1 MPYVIVEMD
10 GEYCVHKEDM
20 DGGPMGDSMGC
31 HDNRSDAE
39 QQVRALYANE
49 GGKARQHVREWKA
62 VPTYTQSIEDR
73 TVTGFAS
80 VFGNPDDGDDIVHK
94 GAFTKTIQESAK
106 RVRHLWQHQIHEPPT
121 ALVKELREV
130 GRDALPADL
139 LRDYPEAT
147 GGLIVTRE
155 YLTTPRGEESLS
167 GIKAGAIAEMSFGY
181 ETLVKDF
188 TKRGSKT
195 FRNLRELRLY
205 ETSDV
210 NWGMN
215 PATRAAKSEDELDL
229 WAAYVLEQIAGCK
242 GGLLPV
248 FQNKEGRVISTR
260 NLNKLKSAID
270 ALQQVLA
277 SAEPPAP
284 EKAFAPTD
292 SVKAILM
299 RLEIANRELVESY
312 GANSTGAGPRREN
325 Q

>member
-1 MPYVIVEMD
+1 MPYVIMEMD
-10 GEYCVHKEDM
+10 GQFCVHKEADN
-20 DGGPMGDSMGC
+20 GGPDGEALKC
-31 HDNRSDAE
+31 HASRSEAE
-39 QQVRALYANE
+39 QQVRALYADE
-49 GGKARQHVREWKA
+49 GTGKAAVRVREWKA
-62 VPTYTQSIEDR
+62 VPSYTQSIEDR

-94 GAFTKTIQESAK
+94 GAFNKTIQESAK
-106 RVRHLWQHQIHEPPT
+106 RVRHLWQHAVHEPPT
-121 ALVKELREV
+121 ALVKQLREV
-130 GRDALPADL
+130 GREELPADL

-147 GGLIVTRE
+147 GGLVVTRE
-155 YLTTPRGEESLS
+155 YLTTPRGEEALA

-215 PATRAAKSEDELDL
+215 PATRAAKSEDEVDT
-229 WAAYVLEQIAGCK
+229 WAAYVLEQIAGLK
-242 GGLLPV
+242 AGLSPV
-248 FQNKEGRVISTR
+248 FQFKEGRVISTL
-260 NLNKLKSAID
+260 NLGKLKSAID

-284 EKAFAPTD
+284 AVAMAPTD
-292 SVKAILM
+292 AVKSLFM
-299 RLEIANRELVESY
+299 RLELASREGVASWI
-312 GANSTGAGPRREN
+312 
-325 Q
+325 